1 MLDRVI
7 KNIEEYDVD
16 IIECP
21 TLQNLDNIKLK
32 TNNVIIN
39 LFDVMDF
46 KHEELPLIQEL
57 FPNKNILV
65 ITPHK
70 YDDDIEYIGLPKFA

>member
-1 MLDRVI
+1 MLNRVI

-16 IIECP
+16 VIECP
-21 TLQNLDNIKLK
+21 TLRNLDNVKLK

-46 KHEELPLIQEL
+46 KNEELPLIQKL
-57 FPNKNILV
+57 FPNKKNLGINIV
-65 ITPHK
+65 HPNFRNI
-70 YDDDIEYIGLPKFA
+70 

>member
-16 IIECP
+16 IIECQ

-39 LFDVMDF
+39 FF
-46 KHEELPLIQEL
+46 R
-57 FPNKNILV
+57 ILN
-65 ITPHK
+65 
-70 YDDDIEYIGLPKFA
+70 F